1 MSHVFLRLSE
11 VKKRPGKAKTT
22 IYREINEGKF
32 PKQIRNGT
40 GTVAWLESEILKWQE
55 EKINNR

>member
-11 VKKRPGKAKTT
+11 VKKRTGKAKTT

-40 GTVAWLESEILKWQE
+40 GTVAWLESEILRWQE

>member
-11 VKKRPGKAKTT
+11 VKKRTGKAKTT

-32 PKQIRNGT
+32 PKQD
-40 GTVAWLESEILKWQE
+40 VEIIEKK
-55 EKINNR
+55 EKIEL

>member
-11 VKKRPGKAKTT
+11 VKKLTGKAKTT